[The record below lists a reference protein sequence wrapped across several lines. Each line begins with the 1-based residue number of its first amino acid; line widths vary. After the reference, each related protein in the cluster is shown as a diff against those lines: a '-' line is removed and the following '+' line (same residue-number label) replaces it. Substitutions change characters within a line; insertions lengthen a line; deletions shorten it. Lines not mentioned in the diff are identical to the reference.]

1 MKQMLSH
8 DAKSFVAGIVGHL
21 RKGKSST
28 ASAGRIETLLKSVT
42 ANARNQGAAR
52 VESAVALT
60 SQERQ
65 AIAEALEKIL
75 GRGIRVD
82 ARVVPSLM
90 GGLRITVGDWVVDTT
105 LDYQL
110 TRMTAQLV

>member
-1 MKQMLSH
+1 MKQPLSH

-21 RKGKSST
+21 KKGKTTT

-42 ANARNQGAAR
+42 ANAKSQGAAR

-60 SQERQ
+60 QQERQ
-65 AIAEALEKIL
+65 AVASSLEKIL
-75 GRGIRVD
+75 GRSIRVD
-82 ARVVPSLM
+82 ARVVPSLI

-110 TRMTAQLV
+110 TRMTAQIV